1 MEQRLRAL
9 AALAADNVAAHA
21 TGYAVS
27 CAGLFLTLVLWM
39 RNLFG
44 FGVVLAWGVVL
55 VTLARKGIAN
65 ALRFLLSLLAIQVA
79 LNSVYD
85 IRALFLIGRGQS
97 DAATMARLFLLPS
110 WVWAMSWMLI
120 SVALLGATLWMTRG
134 LTVDRFAGLRQSR

>member
-1 MEQRLRAL
+1 
-9 AALAADNVAAHA
+9 
-21 TGYAVS
+21 
-27 CAGLFLTLVLWM
+27 M

-44 FGVVLAWGVVL
+44 FVVVLAWGVVL